1 MTIEEAKALM
11 TEESLAKLKEVVTK
25 EINIDLSKKVNND
38 LIMTALCKAVVI
50 DKIIDPEAIDEKLLK
65 LLASDTNT
73 ISDTKLNEIMKS
85 IHQVQK
91 NLYCIIEIQDTTFNN
106 IAKWILFEDFT
117 FNGIFEFVLEYYKVT
132 PQDIRNNMGTVL
144 KSTIVNNIGQLI
156 SKYQQLDEKEREQKR
171 ISITTINRIVTAMGG
186 IVTVEFKKL

>member
-38 LIMTALCKAVVI
+38 LIMTALCKAVVV

-91 NLYCIIEIQDTTFNN
+91 NLYCVIEIQDTAFNE

-117 FNGIFEFVLEYYKVT
+117 FNKIFEFVLEHYKVT

-156 SKYQQLDEKEREQKR
+156 SKYQQLDEKERKQKR

-186 IVTVEFKKL
+186 LVTVEFQKL

>member
-38 LIMTALCKAVVI
+38 LIMTALCKAVVV

-91 NLYCIIEIQDTTFNN
+91 NLYCVIEIQDTAFNQ

-117 FNGIFEFVLEYYKVT
+117 FNKIFEFVLEYYKVT

-156 SKYQQLDEKEREQKR
+156 SKYQQLDEKERKQKR

-186 IVTVEFKKL
+186 LVTVEFQKL

>member
-91 NLYCIIEIQDTTFNN
+91 NLYCIIEIQDTAFNE

-117 FNGIFEFVLEYYKVT
+117 FNKIFEFVLEHYKVT

-156 SKYQQLDEKEREQKR
+156 SKYQQLDEKERKQKR

-186 IVTVEFKKL
+186 LVTVEFQKL